1 MPYQVSWQSVS
12 MKSQGPVHVLGPEA
26 VVAGDALA
34 AAPSA
39 ARASSVQQMPAVARI
54 VAATMLSFFVMAA
67 PLPQT
72 WTILTWKMAAA
83 RQSRHLEQIPIPCG
97 ARATVFAAES
107 NWTPPIVP
115 TPLI

>member
-1 MPYQVSWQSVS
+1 MPHQVSWQSVS
-12 MKSQGPVHVLGPEA
+12 MKSQGPVHVLGP
-26 VVAGDALA
+26 ALA

-39 ARASSVQQMPAVARI
+39 DRASTAQHTAAVARI

-83 RQSRHLEQIPIPCG
+83 RQSRHCG
-97 ARATVFAAES
+97 ANSNSVWRARHDRCSRNELHADR
-107 NWTPPIVP
+107 P
-115 TPLI
+115 